1 MNKTTYHFGDLESFK
16 VGSLFNDRTNLSKAR
31 IHGPPVGGIWGKDS
45 EGACSIVLSG
55 GYVDDI
61 DNLDE
66 IIYTGDSG
74 RDPKTGKQIAD
85 QALSPGNSGLIKSFK
100 ERFPIRVSRGHQ
112 INLGP
117 IEGYRYDGLYYIQEY
132 KYVVGIDGFKVYR
145 FHLKSKFTYKILE
158 SKIRSTLKDSVF
170 LPKLGLRKKISFK
183 ASNSSKKN
191 ETYEIIDE
199 IDKLLNQIKQQ
210 SRSFNSEDKS
220 KFKRFNKNLL
230 FIKQAMT
237 DASNQLSVVLK
248 NKTPERKK
256 NLSHYQQYEEK
267 RHKKIHTLQRI
278 KLKFEKFNAVD
289 QVRADQILSFKTQGL
304 SSIDIGRKLKVS
316 TAKISALCAI
326 MSLTGINIPN
336 YTSRSLREIDDK
348 ELIMVDMIES
358 YLDENLSVGQICGLI
373 NVSPAKIDALIY
385 KHLIQTNENI

>member
-16 VGSLFNDRTNLSKAR
+16 VGSLFNDRANLSKAR

-74 RDPKTGKQIAD
+74 RDTKTGKQIAD
-85 QALSPGNSGLIKSFK
+85 QVLSPGNSGLIKSFK
-100 ERFPIRVSRGHQ
+100 EKFPIRVSRGHQ

-145 FHLKSKFTYKILE
+145 FHLKSEFTYKILE
-158 SKIRSTLKDSVF
+158 SNIRSTLKYSVF
-170 LPKLGLRKKISFK
+170 LPKFGQRRKISFK
-183 ASNSSKKN
+183 ASNSHAKN
-191 ETYEIIDE
+191 ETHEIIDD
-199 IDKLLNQIKQQ
+199 IDKLLNQIKLQT
-210 SRSFNSEDKS
+210 RSVKSEDKS
-220 KFKRFNKNLL
+220 KFKRFNKDLL
-230 FIKQAMT
+230 FIKQVMT
-237 DASNQLSVVLK
+237 NASNQMPVALK
-248 NKTPERKK
+248 NKTPERKN
-256 NLSHYQQYEEK
+256 NLSHYQQYEK
-267 RHKKIHTLQRI
+267 KGHKKINTLQRI

-289 QVRADQILSFKTQGL
+289 QASADQILSCKRQGL

-316 TAKISALCAI
+316 TVKISSLCAI

-336 YTSRSLREIDDK
+336 YTSRSLGETDDK
-348 ELIMVDMIES
+348 ELNMVDMIES
-358 YLDENLSVGQICGLI
+358 YLDENLSVYQICELI
-373 NVSPAKIDALIY
+373 NVSPAKIDTLIY
-385 KHLIQTNENI
+385 KHLIKNNKNV